1 MQGLWKLRFEGGAK
15 WDGKNRNGVKEK
27 EIGSALNEKEK
38 KEEVKDM
45 CREPNRIL
53 WRVWKM
59 EEGYIR
65 GRRKNMKQEFM
76 KKIKNRKKILKTNYL
91 SLE

>member
-1 MQGLWKLRFEGGAK
+1 M
-15 WDGKNRNGVKEK
+15 
-27 EIGSALNEKEK
+27 NEKE
-38 KEEVKDM
+38 EAKDM
-45 CREPNRIL
+45 CREPIRIL

-76 KKIKNRKKILKTNYL
+76 KKIKNRIKILKRNGL
-91 SLE
+91 NLE